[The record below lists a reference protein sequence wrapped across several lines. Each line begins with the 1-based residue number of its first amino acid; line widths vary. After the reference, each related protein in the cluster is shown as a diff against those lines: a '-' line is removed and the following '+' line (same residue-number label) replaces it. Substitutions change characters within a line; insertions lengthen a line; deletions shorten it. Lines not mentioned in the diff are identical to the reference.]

1 MTDEKPF
8 SLVRQKP
15 RRRVVRNLALK
26 SPIARVSVDTGL
38 AHLDRP
44 FDYLIDE
51 SQSDKAQPGV
61 RVRVPFS
68 GRSLDGFLLDRLD
81 KSEHAT
87 QFLTSVTSNEIVLKP
102 EIIKLAQLVADRYAG
117 TFADVLRSAVP
128 PRHAQTEAKTGLN
141 IYRQEQ
147 LQLTESISWSAFPDY
162 SKYLRAMKEGR
173 APRLIWSALSGVSPL
188 DQISQLS
195 GAALGMGVGVLILVP
210 DQDMVTRVAG
220 KFAAI
225 KDGPVPAVL
234 VADDGPGKRYASFLA
249 VARGQAALCV
259 GTRSAVFAPVANLG
273 LIILWDDADDS
284 YEEPHSPGW
293 HAREVSIL
301 RSRQENVALAI
312 GGWSVSVESSAL
324 IQTGW
329 AHLLHPAKE
338 VVRQSAPRISAL
350 GEDVAYSRLPSR
362 AWQNLGR
369 ALETGPVLVLVPRK
383 GHTPALR
390 CATCRNAALC
400 QCGGRLEL
408 LSSHAVPSCHWCGHT
423 QPEWSCKRCGGSRFR
438 AAVIGN
444 ERTAQEL
451 GRAFPGTTVK
461 TSTGASRIAQ
471 VGSGSAIV
479 VSTPGAEPWCEAGYA
494 GGVILDGWAFF
505 DRPVLRASEDAA
517 SRWFKVAS
525 LLRPGA
531 SLFLGAELSHPLVQA
546 ISRWDA
552 AWLAER
558 ELSERREL
566 GLPPVARVA
575 VIQGELG
582 RVRAAVDD
590 LQIAGVRVSG
600 PRLITA
606 EKAEAVVRVPMSQAA
621 ELTAAMRALVA
632 TSSSAKLPPIRIR
645 IDPLTL

>member
-1 MTDEKPF
+1 MTDDKPL
-8 SLVRQKP
+8 SLVRQRP
-15 RRRVVRNLALK
+15 RRKIVRNLALN

-44 FDYLIDE
+44 FDYLIDQ
-51 SQSDKAQPGV
+51 SQSDNAQPGV
-61 RVRVPFS
+61 RVRVPFG
-68 GRSLDGFLLDRLD
+68 GRSLDGFLLERLD

-87 QFLTSVTSNEIVLKP
+87 HFLTSVISNEIVLKP
-102 EIIKLAQLVADRYAG
+102 EIMKLAQLVADRYAG

-128 PRHAQTEAKTGLN
+128 PRHAQTEAKLGAN
-141 IYRQEQ
+141 IYKQEQ
-147 LQLTESISWSAFPDY
+147 LHLIEGRSWSAFPDY
-162 SKYLRAMKEGR
+162 PKYLNAIKERR
-173 APRLIWSALSGVSPL
+173 APRLVWSALGGISPL

-195 GAALGMGVGVLILVP
+195 CAALGLGIGVLVLVP
-210 DQDMVTRVAG
+210 DRDMVTRVVE

-225 KDGPVPAVL
+225 KDGPTPAVL
-234 VADDGPGKRYASFLA
+234 AADDGPGKRYANFLA
-249 VARGQAALCV
+249 VARGEAALCV
-259 GTRSAVFAPVANLG
+259 GTRSAAFAPVANLG
-273 LIILWDDADDS
+273 LIILWDDVDDS
-284 YEEPHSPGW
+284 FEEPHAPGW
-293 HAREVSIL
+293 HAREVAIL

-324 IQTGW
+324 TQAGW
-329 AHLLHPAKE
+329 AHFLPPRKE
-338 VVRQSAPRISAL
+338 VIRQSAPRISAL
-350 GEDVAYSRLPSR
+350 GEDATYSRLPSR

-408 LSSHAVPSCHWCGHT
+408 LSSHAVPSCHWCGHA
-423 QPEWSCKRCGGSRFR
+423 QPEWSCKQCGGSRFR
-438 AAVIGN
+438 ATVIGN

-451 GRAFPGTTVK
+451 GRAFPGTRVK
-461 TSTGASRIAQ
+461 TSTGASRIAH
-471 VGSGSAIV
+471 VGSGPAII

-517 SRWFKVAS
+517 SRWFKVAA

-531 SLFLGAELSHPLVQA
+531 SLFLGSELSHPLVQA

-552 AWLAER
+552 PGLAER
-558 ELSERREL
+558 ELSERRKL
-566 GLPPVARVA
+566 GLPPAARVA

-582 RVRAAVDD
+582 RVRAAVND
-590 LQIAGVRVSG
+590 LQIAGVRISG
-600 PRLITA
+600 PRMITA
-606 EKAEAVVRVPMSQAA
+606 EKAEAVVRVPMSQAT
-621 ELTAAMRALVA
+621 ELTAAMRALVT